1 MSRLRVAGSRL
12 LGFFRKRRRSDE
24 NLDAE
29 LGSHL
34 QFLTEEN
41 IRRGMGPKEARHAAR
56 REFGGVEQAK
66 EAYRERRGLPFVD
79 TLVQDVRYGV
89 RTLVKSPG
97 FAAVA
102 VLTLALGIG
111 ANTAIFSVVRA
122 VLLRS
127 LSFPQANR
135 LMLIWATNATN
146 GEMHDVA
153 SYPDFE
159 DWKAQNK
166 SFENVAAFTTRGAI
180 LATEKQAERVSAV
193 QASAEFFSTLGVQP
207 ALGRAFSSDE
217 QQPGAGRVVLLSDLF
232 WKRRFAQRADI
243 VGQVVRINE
252 ESFTV
257 IGVMPPGFEVPPGR
271 LEQIYVPM
279 LRDANRNHGFLMV
292 LGRLR
297 RKVSISAAQA
307 EMDVIT
313 RGLAA
318 QFPRSDKAAGAN
330 VVPLTDAFLGPAR
343 TGLLVMLG
351 VVTLVLLI
359 ACGNVASVMLA
370 RGASRQREMAVR
382 AALGAGRKRLMR
394 QLLTESILLALA
406 GGVAGLLLAAWGTRL
421 LVALFARNFDIP
433 RLGDTHTDL
442 WVLGFTLLVSATAGI
457 LFGILPAVGAASAD
471 LNEGLRESSR
481 SSTGSLHGQRIRSGL
496 AVIETAL
503 ALVLLSGA
511 GVLLKSLLVMRGTA
525 PGFRSDSLLA
535 VEFSLPRIKFAE
547 TQERLRFFTSA
558 LDRVEGIPSVRS
570 AALVADLPLG
580 GGEDSLAFHIVGRPD
595 PSQSASFQASF
606 NIASAGYFHT
616 MGIPLHAGREFTERD
631 SVGTPGV
638 VVVNDTAV
646 RRFWPGENPL
656 GEQIVLDTGQPP
668 LTVVGVAGDVR
679 QRSLG
684 VPPKP
689 EFFLDYL
696 QPGPD
701 WPWLVLVARTTEQPA
716 KLAAMV
722 KAVAASVDQD
732 VPVLRIS
739 TMDEILSSSMAQPR
753 VYALLLGVFASLALA
768 LAAVGL
774 YGIMSYAV
782 TQRIHEM
789 GIRMA
794 LGAARGEILRLV
806 LRRGMSLAFAG
817 SLIGL
822 AGALAARRV
831 LAGLM
836 HDVAAGDPLAF
847 SAVTLLLLAVAFV
860 ASYLPARRAA
870 RVDPIIALRYE

>member
-1 MSRLRVAGSRL
+1 MSRLRMAGSRL
-12 LGFFRKRRRSDE
+12 LGFFRKRQSDE
-24 NLDAE
+24 HLDAE

-41 IRRGMGPKEARHAAR
+41 IRRGMSLKEARHAAR
-56 REFGGVEQAK
+56 REFGGVEKTK
-66 EAYRERRGLPFVD
+66 ESYRERRGLPFLD
-79 TLVQDVRYGV
+79 TLVQDVRYAV
-89 RTLVKSPG
+89 RTLMKSPG
-97 FAAVA
+97 FTAVA

-135 LMLIWATNATN
+135 LVLIWATNATN

-153 SYPDFE
+153 SYPDFQ

-166 SFENVAAFTTRGAI
+166 SFENVAAFTTRSAI
-180 LATEKQAERVSAV
+180 LTTEKQAERVSAV
-193 QASAEFFSTLGVQP
+193 QASAEFFDTLGVQP
-207 ALGRAFSSDE
+207 ELGRAFSSDE
-217 QQPGAGRVVLLSDLF
+217 QQRGAGRVVLLSDLF
-232 WKRRFAQRADI
+232 WKRRFGQRADI
-243 VGQVVRINE
+243 LGQIVRINE
-252 ESFTV
+252 ESYTI
-257 IGVMPPGFEVPPGR
+257 IGVMPPEFEIPPGR
-271 LEQIYVPM
+271 PEQIYMPM

-297 RKVSISAAQA
+297 GSVSISAAQA

-313 RGLAA
+313 HGLAA
-318 QFPRSDKAAGAN
+318 QFPRSDKGVGAN

-343 TGLLVMLG
+343 TGLLLMLG

-382 AALGAGRKRLMR
+382 AALGAGRKRLIR
-394 QLLTESILLALA
+394 QLLTESVLLALA
-406 GGVAGLLLAAWGTRL
+406 GGAAGLLLAAWGTRL

-433 RLGDTHTDL
+433 RIGDAHTDL

-457 LFGILPAVGAASAD
+457 VFGILPALGAASAD
-471 LNEGLRESSR
+471 VNEGLRESSR

-496 AVIETAL
+496 VVMETAL

-547 TQERLRFFTSA
+547 TPERLRFFASV
-558 LDRVEGIPSVRS
+558 LDRLGGISGVRS

-580 GGEDSLAFHIVGRPD
+580 GGEDGLAFHIVGRPD
-595 PSQSASFQASF
+595 PSPNTSFQANF
-606 NIASAGYFHT
+606 NIASAGYFQT
-616 MGIPLHAGREFTERD
+616 MGIPLHFGREFTERD

-638 VVVNDTAV
+638 VIVNDTAA

-656 GEQIVLDTGQPP
+656 GKQIVLDSAQPP

-684 VPPKP
+684 VHPKP
-689 EFFLDYL
+689 EIFLDYL

-701 WPWLVLVARTTEQPA
+701 WPWLLLVARTTEQPA
-716 KLAAMV
+716 KLAGTV
-722 KAVAASVDQD
+722 KAVAASIDQD
-732 VPVLRIS
+732 VPVLRIN
-739 TMDEILSSSMAQPR
+739 TMDEILSSSLAEPR

-774 YGIMSYAV
+774 YGILSYAV

-794 LGAARGEILRLV
+794 LGAAHGEILRLV
-806 LRRGMSLAFAG
+806 LRRGMSLAFVG
-817 SLIGL
+817 SLVGL

-831 LAGLM
+831 LAGLV
-836 HDVAAGDPLAF
+836 HDVEAGDPLAF

-870 RVDPIIALRYE
+870 RVDPMIALRYE

>member
-1 MSRLRVAGSRL
+1 MSRLRMAGSRL
-12 LGFFRKRRRSDE
+12 LGFFRKRRSDE
-24 NLDAE
+24 HLDAE
-29 LGSHL
+29 MGSHL

-41 IRRGMGPKEARHAAR
+41 IRRGMGLKEARHAAR
-56 REFGGVEQAK
+56 REFGGLEQTK
-66 EAYRERRGLPFVD
+66 EAYRARRGLPFLD
-79 TLVQDVRYGV
+79 ILVQDVRYAV

-97 FAAVA
+97 FTAVA

-135 LMLIWATNATN
+135 LVLIWATNATN

-166 SFENVAAFTTRGAI
+166 SFESVAAFTTRSAI
-180 LATEKQAERVSAV
+180 LTTEKQAERVPAV
-193 QASAEFFSTLGVQP
+193 QASAEFFDTLGVHPQ
-207 ALGRAFSSDE
+207 LGRAFGSNE
-217 QQPGAGRVVLLSDLF
+217 QQPGAGRVVLLSNLF

-243 VGQVVRINE
+243 LGLIVRINE
-252 ESFTV
+252 ESYTI
-257 IGVMPPGFEVPPGR
+257 IGVMPPGFEIPPGR
-271 LEQIYVPM
+271 PEEIYMPM

-297 RKVSISAAQA
+297 GSVSISAAQA

-313 RGLAA
+313 RSLAV
-318 QFPRSDKAAGAN
+318 QFPRSDKGVGAN
-330 VVPLTDAFLGPAR
+330 VVPLTDAFLGPVRA
-343 TGLLVMLG
+343 GLLIMLG

-359 ACGNVASVMLA
+359 ACSNVASVMLA

-394 QLLTESILLALA
+394 QLLTESILLALT
-406 GGVAGLLLAAWGTRL
+406 GGAAGLLLAAWGTRL
-421 LVALFARNFDIP
+421 LVALLARNFDIP
-433 RLGDTHTDL
+433 RIGDAHTDL

-457 LFGILPAVGAASAD
+457 VFGILPALGAVSAD
-471 LNEGLRESSR
+471 VNEGLRESSR
-481 SSTGSLHGQRIRSGL
+481 SSTGSLHGQRIRSSL
-496 AVIETAL
+496 VVMETAL

-547 TQERLRFFTSA
+547 TPERLRFFASV
-558 LDRVEGIPSVRS
+558 LDRLGGIPGVRS

-580 GGEDSLAFHIVGRPD
+580 GGEDGLAFHIVGRPD
-595 PSQSASFQASF
+595 PSPNTSFQASF
-606 NIASAGYFHT
+606 NIASAGYFQT
-616 MGIPLHAGREFTERD
+616 MGIPLHFGREFTERD

-638 VVVNDTAV
+638 VIVNDTAA

-656 GEQIVLDTGQPP
+656 GKQIILDSAQPP

-679 QRSLG
+679 QSSLG

-689 EFFLDYL
+689 EIFLDYL

-716 KLAAMV
+716 KLAGTV
-722 KAVAASVDQD
+722 KAVAASIDQD
-732 VPVLRIS
+732 VPVLRIN
-739 TMDEILSSSMAQPR
+739 TMDEILSSSLAEPR

-774 YGIMSYAV
+774 YGILSYAV

-794 LGAARGEILRLV
+794 LGAAHGEILRLV
-806 LRRGMSLAFAG
+806 LRRGMSLAFVG

-831 LAGLM
+831 LAGLV
-836 HDVAAGDPLAF
+836 HGVEAGDPLAF
-847 SAVTLLLLAVAFV
+847 SGVTLLLLAVAFV

-870 RVDPIIALRYE
+870 RVDPIVALRYE

>member
-1 MSRLRVAGSRL
+1 
-12 LGFFRKRRRSDE
+12 
-24 NLDAE
+24 
-29 LGSHL
+29 
-34 QFLTEEN
+34 
-41 IRRGMGPKEARHAAR
+41 
-56 REFGGVEQAK
+56 
-66 EAYRERRGLPFVD
+66 
-79 TLVQDVRYGV
+79 
-89 RTLVKSPG
+89 VKSPG
-97 FAAVA
+97 FTAVA

-135 LMLIWATNATN
+135 LVLIWATNATN

-153 SYPDFE
+153 SYPDFQ

-166 SFENVAAFTTRGAI
+166 SFENVAAFTTRSAI
-180 LATEKQAERVSAV
+180 LTTEKQAERVPAV
-193 QASAEFFSTLGVQP
+193 QASAEFFDTLGVHPQ
-207 ALGRAFSSDE
+207 LGRAFGSNE
-217 QQPGAGRVVLLSDLF
+217 QQPGAGRVVLLSNLF

-243 VGQVVRINE
+243 LGLIVRINE
-252 ESFTV
+252 ESYTI
-257 IGVMPPGFEVPPGR
+257 IGVMPPGFEIPPGR
-271 LEQIYVPM
+271 PEEIYMPM

-297 RKVSISAAQA
+297 GSVSISAAQA

-313 RGLAA
+313 RSLAV
-318 QFPRSDKAAGAN
+318 QFPRSDKGVGAN
-330 VVPLTDAFLGPAR
+330 VVPLTDAFLGPVRA
-343 TGLLVMLG
+343 GLLIMLG

-359 ACGNVASVMLA
+359 ACSNVASVMLA

-394 QLLTESILLALA
+394 QLLTESILLALT
-406 GGVAGLLLAAWGTRL
+406 GGAAGLLLAAWGTRL
-421 LVALFARNFDIP
+421 LVALLARNFDIP
-433 RLGDTHTDL
+433 RIGDAHTDL

-457 LFGILPAVGAASAD
+457 VFGILPALGAVSAD
-471 LNEGLRESSR
+471 VNEGLRESSR
-481 SSTGSLHGQRIRSGL
+481 SSTGSLHGQRIRSSL
-496 AVIETAL
+496 VVMETAL

-547 TQERLRFFTSA
+547 TPERLRFFASV
-558 LDRVEGIPSVRS
+558 LDRLGGIPGVRS

-580 GGEDSLAFHIVGRPD
+580 GGEDGLAFHIVGRPD
-595 PSQSASFQASF
+595 PSPNTSFQASF
-606 NIASAGYFHT
+606 NIASAGYFQT
-616 MGIPLHAGREFTERD
+616 MGIPLHFGREFTERD

-638 VVVNDTAV
+638 VIVNDTAA

-656 GEQIVLDTGQPP
+656 GKQIILDSAQPP

-679 QRSLG
+679 QSSLG

-689 EFFLDYL
+689 EIFLDYL

-716 KLAAMV
+716 KLAGTV
-722 KAVAASVDQD
+722 KAVAASIDQD
-732 VPVLRIS
+732 VPVLRIN
-739 TMDEILSSSMAQPR
+739 TMDEILSSSLAEPR

-774 YGIMSYAV
+774 YGILSYAV

-794 LGAARGEILRLV
+794 LGAAHGEILRLV
-806 LRRGMSLAFAG
+806 LRRGMSLAFVG

-831 LAGLM
+831 LAGLV
-836 HDVAAGDPLAF
+836 HGVEAGDPLAF
-847 SAVTLLLLAVAFV
+847 SGVTLLLLAVAFV

-870 RVDPIIALRYE
+870 RVDPIVALRYE

>member
-12 LGFFRKRRRSDE
+12 LGFFRKRRSDE

-29 LGSHL
+29 MGSHL

-41 IRRGMGPKEARHAAR
+41 IRRGMSLKEARHAAR
-56 REFGGVEQAK
+56 REFGGPEQTK
-66 EAYRERRGLPFVD
+66 EAYRERRGLPFLD
-79 TLVQDVRYGV
+79 TLVQDVRYSV

-97 FAAVA
+97 FTAVA

-127 LSFPQANR
+127 LSFPHANR
-135 LMLIWATNATN
+135 LVLIWATNATS

-159 DWKAQNK
+159 DWKAQSK
-166 SFENVAAFTTRGAI
+166 SFESLAAFTTRGAI
-180 LATEKQAERVSAV
+180 LTTEKQAERVPAV
-193 QASAEFFSTLGVQP
+193 QASAAFFDTLGVHPQ
-207 ALGRAFSSDE
+207 LGRAFSSNE
-217 QQPGAGRVVLLSDLF
+217 QQPGAHRVVLLSDLF
-232 WKRRFAQRADI
+232 WKRHFAQRADAL
-243 VGQVVRINE
+243 GQIVRINE
-252 ESFTV
+252 EAFTI
-257 IGVMPPGFEVPPGR
+257 IGVMPPGFEIHPGR
-271 LEQIYVPM
+271 SEQIYMPM
-279 LRDANRNHGFLMV
+279 VRDANRNHGFLMV

-297 RKVSISAAQA
+297 PKVSMSAAQA

-313 RGLAA
+313 RSLAA
-318 QFPRSDKAAGAN
+318 QFPRSDKGVGAN

-343 TGLLVMLG
+343 TGLLIMLG

-359 ACGNVASVMLA
+359 ACSNVASVMLA
-370 RGASRQREMAVR
+370 RGAARQREMAVR
-382 AALGAGRKRLMR
+382 AALGAGRKRLIR

-406 GGVAGLLLAAWGTRL
+406 GGATGLLLAAWGTRL
-421 LVALFARNFDIP
+421 LVALLARNFDIP
-433 RLGDTHTDL
+433 RLGDSHTDL
-442 WVLGFTLLVSATAGI
+442 WVLGFTLLISAAAGI
-457 LFGILPAVGAASAD
+457 VFGILPALGAASAD
-471 LNEGLRESSR
+471 VNEGLREASR
-481 SSTGSLHGQRIRSGL
+481 SSTGNLRGQRIRSSL
-496 AVIETAL
+496 VVMETAL

-511 GVLLKSLLVMRGTA
+511 GILLSSLLVMRSTA
-525 PGFRSDSLLA
+525 PGFRTDNLVA
-535 VEFSLPRIKFAE
+535 VDFSLPRIKFAK
-547 TQERLRFFTSA
+547 TPERLRFFASV
-558 LDRVEGIPSVRS
+558 LDRVGGIPGVRS

-580 GGEDSLAFHIVGRPD
+580 GGEDGLGFHIVGRPD
-595 PSQSASFQASF
+595 PSPNTSFLASF
-606 NIASAGYFHT
+606 NIASAGYFQT

-631 SVGTPGV
+631 SVGTAGV
-638 VVVNDTAV
+638 VVVNDTAA

-656 GEQIVLDTGQPP
+656 GKQIILDNAQPP
-668 LTVVGVAGDVR
+668 LTVVGVTGDVR

-684 VPPKP
+684 IPPKP
-689 EFFLDYL
+689 EIFLDYL

-701 WPWLVLVARTTEQPA
+701 WPWLVLVARTTDQPA
-716 KLAAMV
+716 KLMSTV
-722 KAVAASVDQD
+722 KAVAASVDRD
-732 VPVLRIS
+732 VPVS
-739 TMDEILSSSMAQPR
+739 QPGTMDEILSSSLAEPR

-782 TQRIHEM
+782 TQRIREM

-794 LGAARGEILRLV
+794 LGAAHGEILRLV
-806 LRRGMSLAFAG
+806 LRRGMSLACAG

-822 AGALAARRV
+822 ASALAARHV

-836 HDVAAGDPLAF
+836 NDGDVGDPLAF

-870 RVDPIIALRYE
+870 RVDPVIALRYE

>member
-1 MSRLRVAGSRL
+1 MSRLRMAGSRL
-12 LGFFRKRRRSDE
+12 LGFFRKRRGEE

-29 LGSHL
+29 LSAHL
-34 QFLTEEN
+34 HLLTEEN
-41 IRRGMGPKEARHAAR
+41 IRRGMSPKEARHAAR
-56 REFGGVEQAK
+56 REFGGLEQTK
-66 EAYRERRGLPFVD
+66 DAYRERRGLPFVD
-79 TLVQDVRYGV
+79 TLVQDVRYGL
-89 RTLVKSPG
+89 RTLMRSPG
-97 FAAVA
+97 FTAVA

-111 ANTAIFSVVRA
+111 ANTAIFSVIHA

-127 LSFPQANR
+127 LSFPEANR
-135 LMLIWATNATN
+135 LVLIWATNTTN
-146 GEMHDVA
+146 GELHDVA

-159 DWKAQNK
+159 DWKAQSK
-166 SFENVAAFTTRGAI
+166 SFANVAAFTTRGAI
-180 LATEKQAERVSAV
+180 LTTEKQAERVSAV
-193 QASAEFFSTLGVQP
+193 QASAEFFDTLGVQP
-207 ALGRAFSSDE
+207 ELGRAFRSDE

-232 WKRRFAQRADI
+232 WKRRFAHRPD
-243 VGQVVRINE
+243 VLGQTVRINE
-252 ESFTV
+252 EAFTI
-257 IGVMPPGFEVPPGR
+257 IGVMPPGFEIPPGNS
-271 LEQIYVPM
+271 EQIYMPM
-279 LRDANRNHGFLMV
+279 VRDGNRNHGFLMV
-292 LGRLR
+292 LGRCR

-307 EMDVIT
+307 EMDLIT

-318 QFPRSDKAAGAN
+318 QFPRSDKAVGAN
-330 VVPLTDAFLGPAR
+330 VVPLTDALLGPAR
-343 TGLLVMLG
+343 TGLLLMLG

-382 AALGAGRKRLMR
+382 AALGAGRQRLMR
-394 QLLTESILLALA
+394 QLLTESVLLAFA
-406 GGVAGLLLAAWGTRL
+406 GGTAGLLLAAWGTRL
-421 LVALFARNFDIP
+421 LVSLLARNFDIP

-442 WVLGFTLLVSATAGI
+442 WVLGFTLLVSAAAGI
-457 LFGILPAVGAASAD
+457 LFGILPALGAASAD
-471 LNEGLRESSR
+471 VNEGLRESSR
-481 SSTGSLHGQRIRSGL
+481 SSTGNLRGQRIRSSL
-496 AVIETAL
+496 VVMETAL
-503 ALVLLSGA
+503 ALILLSGA

-525 PGFRSDSLLA
+525 PGFRTDNLLA
-535 VEFSLPRIKFAE
+535 VEFSLPRIKFAK
-547 TQERLRFFTSA
+547 TPERLRFFTSV
-558 LDRVEGIPSVRS
+558 LNRVEGIPGVRS

-580 GGEDSLAFHIVGRPD
+580 GGEDGLGFHIVGRPD
-595 PSQSASFQASF
+595 PSPSTSFQASF
-606 NIASAGYFHT
+606 NIVSAGYFQT
-616 MGIPLHAGREFTERD
+616 MGIPLHAGREFTEQD

-638 VVVNDTAV
+638 VVVNDTAA

-656 GEQIVLDTGQPP
+656 GKQIILDAAQPP
-668 LTVVGVAGDVR
+668 LTVGGVAGDVR

-689 EFFLDYL
+689 EIYLDYL

-716 KLAAMV
+716 KLAGTV

-732 VPVLRIS
+732 VPVLRTS
-739 TMDEILSSSMAQPR
+739 TMDEILSSSLAQPS

-774 YGIMSYAV
+774 YGIVSYAV

-789 GIRMA
+789 GIRMV

-822 AGALAARRV
+822 GVALAARRV
-831 LAGLM
+831 LAGM
-836 HDVAAGDPLAF
+836 VHDAEASDPLAI
-847 SAVTLLLLAVAFV
+847 SAVTLLLLAVAFL

-870 RVDPIIALRYE
+870 RVDPMVALRYE